1 MEMLPVSFNLEET
14 GSKILLTNYEHIP
27 EVSHEKRGGTPSHR
41 GKFPRKIF
49 YNIMMFT
56 L

>member
-1 MEMLPVSFNLEET
+1 MKMLPVSSNLEET

-27 EVSHEKRGGTPSHR
+27 EVYHEKRGGTPAHR
-41 GKFPRKIF
+41 AESLRKIF

>member
-1 MEMLPVSFNLEET
+1 MEMLPVSSNLEEA

-27 EVSHEKRGGTPSHR
+27 EVSHEKRGDTPAHR
-41 GKFPRKIF
+41 GKFPRKKV

>member
-1 MEMLPVSFNLEET
+1 M
-14 GSKILLTNYEHIP
+14 LLTNYERAPRRYI
-27 EVSHEKRGGTPSHR
+27 EKRGGTPAHR
-41 GKFPRKIF
+41 GKSLRKKF

>member
-1 MEMLPVSFNLEET
+1 MEMLPVSSDLEET

-27 EVSHEKRGGTPSHR
+27 EVYHEKRGDTPAHR
-41 GKFPRKIF
+41 GKFPRKKV

>member
-1 MEMLPVSFNLEET
+1 MEMLPVSSVLEET
-14 GSKILLTNYEHIP
+14 GSEILLTNYEHIP
-27 EVSHEKRGGTPSHR
+27 EVYHGKRGGTPAHR
-41 GKFPRKIF
+41 GKSLRKKV

>member
-1 MEMLPVSFNLEET
+1 MEMLPVSSNLEET

-27 EVSHEKRGGTPSHR
+27 EVSHEKRGGTPAHR
-41 GKFPRKIF
+41 GKFPRKKV

>member
-1 MEMLPVSFNLEET
+1 MEMLPVFSDLEKT
-14 GSKILLTNYEHIP
+14 GSKILLTNHERIQ
-27 EVSHEKRGGTPSHR
+27 EVYHEKRGGTPAHR
-41 GKFPRKIF
+41 GKSLRKKV

>member
-1 MEMLPVSFNLEET
+1 M
-14 GSKILLTNYEHIP
+14 LTNYEHAV
-27 EVSHEKRGGTPSHR
+27 EVSAEKRDDTPAHR
-41 GKFPRKIF
+41 GKSHRKKV

>member
-1 MEMLPVSFNLEET
+1 MLTASSDLEET
-14 GSKILLTNYEHIP
+14 VNKILLTNYEHIP
-27 EVSHEKRGGTPSHR
+27 EISHEKRGGTPAHR
-41 GKFPRKIF
+41 GKFPRKKV